1 MIPRHLIM
9 IGDLI
14 KYSMSLQDPLAADR
28 GNIYVY
34 SQRKVETDVVLMIY
48 ICALPIGDST

>member
-1 MIPRHLIM
+1 M

-34 SQRKVETDVVLMIY
+34 SQRKVVFVDIAMIN
-48 ICALPIGDST
+48 

>member
-1 MIPRHLIM
+1 M